1 MNPRRILYICIS
13 KFIVMTTL
21 TLKIDKRTKAGKAF
35 LAMSEP
41 FLQNVEGIEVVENN
55 SKSTTNEEDLYNPEF
70 VAMIK
75 KAQKSKK
82 RTVVDPDDIWGSLGL
97 K

>member
-1 MNPRRILYICIS
+1 
-13 KFIVMTTL
+13 MTMI

-41 FLQNVEGIEVVENN
+41 FLQNVEGIEVVEF
-55 SKSTTNEEDLYNPEF
+55 EDKKGTKEDYTYSPEF
-70 VAMIK
+70 IEKIK
-75 KAQKSKK
+75 KAEENIKNGEFI
-82 RTVVDPDDIWGSLGL
+82 TMNPDDIWGSLGL